1 MLKEGRIHFEGNASE
16 LRAIAATDPYIQS
29 FLS

>member
-1 MLKEGRIHFEGNASE
+1 LKDGRIHFEGNASE
-16 LRAIAATDPYIQS
+16 LRAAAKKDPYIEA

>member
-1 MLKEGRIHFEGNASE
+1 MLKEGRISFEGNASE
-16 LRAIAATDPYIQS
+16 LRAAASGDRYIQA